1 MFSQFFIDR
10 PIFATVLSVVILL
23 VGGVALVGM
32 PVGQYPDVTP
42 PTIAV
47 TASYPGAGA
56 EVVAETVTTP
66 IEQEINGVEGMLY
79 LSSKSTGDGQASID
93 VTFALGTDIDQAQ
106 VLTQNRVAVAL
117 AKLPEE
123 ARRQGVST
131 RKKSPSI
138 LLCVNLFSPGER
150 LDQLFI
156 SNYAL
161 LQVKDA
167 LARIEGVGDVQ
178 FLGARDYALRVWL
191 DPGKLA
197 SRGLSAT
204 DVVRAL
210 REQNVQVAAGRIGQ
224 PPATLGLDFQVPVTA
239 AGRLPDP
246 QAFENVIVKASGPLP
261 PGTPAGAAG
270 RVGPGHDLATTGQA
284 IVRLGDVGRAELGA
298 RSYDVGS
305 RLDGQEGVTV
315 ALFQQPGSN
324 ALATA
329 ERIRHE
335 MALLERGFPEGLEYA
350 IHYDTTVFVEE
361 SVREVWKT
369 LFEAVVLVFIVVLV
383 FLQDWRATII
393 PMVAVPVSL
402 VGTFAAMRLFGFSL
416 NNLSLFGLVL
426 AIGIVVDD
434 AIVVVENVERWLS
447 GGLPAREAARR
458 AMAEVA
464 GPVIAIALVLC
475 SVFVPTAFITGISGE
490 FYRQFALTIAASTV
504 ISAFNSL
511 TLSPALCVLL
521 FQAHHPGN
529 GAAPSGGPE
538 PGNAATDGAGKG
550 KGKGKIGARRDPLP
564 AAGIA
569 LLAGLL
575 AVWFLEARGLV
586 AAGLA
591 TAPLP
596 PWAAAWSVRLGL
608 FAAGALLG
616 WWGAGAVNGILAAFF
631 RLFNLFFEL
640 TTGVYGAV
648 VGRLL
653 RMGIVVV
660 ALYLGLMAL
669 TYYGFTTV
677 PVGFIPQQ
685 DKGYLLVT
693 ALLPPGA
700 SAERTAEVMADLDKR
715 VTAIPGVAHSISVTG
730 YSLLANVS
738 QPNAGGMFVLLEPF
752 ARRAVDPE
760 RSAARIL
767 RTLRQSFAEIRAAQV
782 VAFGAPPIDGLG
794 NSGGFKLQV
803 LDRTSAGPQRLE
815 AAAAALVDAASA
827 QPGLTGLFSGFRAD
841 EPKFFVDIDREKVKA
856 QGVDLAEVNAA
867 LQIYLGSAYVND
879 WTAFGRNWPV
889 LVQADRD
896 YRMRREDIGRLE
908 VRNAAGEM
916 VPLSTLVTVTDTSG
930 PAVVNHF
937 NLLPSADITGS
948 TLPGTSSGDAIAI
961 LEALAA
967 QPPEGQGILPPGME
981 FAWTELSLQQILA
994 GNTAWIVFA
1003 LGTVFVFLVLAAQ
1016 YESWSLP
1023 LAIILI
1029 VPMCLLAAIA
1039 GVWIAGLD
1047 NSIFTQIGLVVLVGL
1062 AAKNAILIV
1071 EFAKQQQDAGLPL
1084 AEAVVTAA
1092 RMRLRPILMTSLAFI
1107 LGVVPLVLGR
1117 GAGAEMR
1124 VALGTAV
1131 FSGMLGVTAFGI
1143 FFTPVFYSL
1152 IMGWGRGRNLDRP
1165 GAQPVPST
1173 RP

>member
-1 MFSQFFIDR
+1 MFSRFFIDR
-10 PIFATVLSVVILL
+10 PVFATVLSVVILL

-47 TASYPGAGA
+47 TASYPGASA

-93 VTFALGTDIDQAQ
+93 VTFKLGTDIDKAQ

-123 ARRQGVST
+123 ARRQGVTT

-138 LLCVNLFSPGER
+138 LLCINLFSPGER

-161 LQVKDA
+161 LQLKDA
-167 LARIEGVGDVQ
+167 LSRIEGVGDVQ

-191 DPGKLA
+191 DPAKLA

-210 REQNVQVAAGRIGQ
+210 REQNIQVAAGRIGQ
-224 PPATLGLDFQVPVTA
+224 SPATPGLDFQVPVTA

-246 QAFENVIVKASGPLP
+246 AAFENVIVKTSGPLP
-261 PGTPAGAAG
+261 PGAPAVAAG
-270 RVGPGHDLATTGQA
+270 RIGPGHDLATTGQA

-305 RLDGQEGVTV
+305 RLDGEEGVTI

-329 ERIRHE
+329 ERVRREIE
-335 MALLERGFPEGLEYA
+335 TLEKGFPAGLEAA

-361 SVREVWKT
+361 SIREVWKT

-458 AMAEVA
+458 AMGEVA

-521 FQAHHPGN
+521 FQSHLPGSSATPSADPEHGSPAAG
-529 GAAPSGGPE
+529 GAA
-538 PGNAATDGAGKG
+538 ATA
-550 KGKGKIGARRDPLP
+550 ARRDALP
-564 AAGIA
+564 PAGIA

-591 TAPLP
+591 TAPVP
-596 PWAAAWSVRLGL
+596 PWAAEWSVRLGL

-616 WWGAGAVNGILAAFF
+616 WWGAGAVNRILAAFF
-631 RLFNLFFEL
+631 RLFNLFFDL

-700 SAERTAEVMADLDKR
+700 SAERTAEVMADLEGR
-715 VTAIPGVAHSISVTG
+715 VKGVPGVAHRISVSG
-730 YSLLANVS
+730 YSLLTNVS

-752 ARRAVDPE
+752 ARRAVDPQ
-760 RSAARIL
+760 RSATRIL
-767 RTLRQSFAEIRAAQV
+767 RALRQSFAEVREAQV

-794 NSGGFKLQV
+794 NAGGFKLQV
-803 LDRTSAGPQRLE
+803 LDRAAAGPQRLE
-815 AAAAALVDAASA
+815 AAAAALIDAAAA
-827 QPGLTGLFSGFRAD
+827 QPGLTGLFAGFRAD

-856 QGVDLAEVNAA
+856 QGVDLVEVNAA
-867 LQIYLGSAYVND
+867 LQVFLGSAYVND

-896 YRMRREDIGRLE
+896 FRMRREDIGRLE
-908 VRNAAGEM
+908 VRNSAGEM
-916 VPLSTLVTVTDTSG
+916 VPLSTLVTVSDTSG

-937 NLLPSADITGS
+937 NLFPSADITGS

-961 LEALAA
+961 MEALAA
-967 QPPEGQGILPPGME
+967 PPPEGQGILPPGME

-994 GNTAWIVFA
+994 GNTAGIVFA

-1084 AEAVVTAA
+1084 AEAVLTAA
-1092 RMRLRPILMTSLAFI
+1092 RLRLRPILMTSLAFI

>member
-1 MFSQFFIDR
+1 M
-10 PIFATVLSVVILL
+10 VILL

-47 TASYPGAGA
+47 TAFYPGAGA

-79 LSSKSTGDGQASID
+79 LSSKSTGDGQSSID
-93 VTFALGTDIDQAQ
+93 VTFKLGTDIDEAQ

-150 LDQLFI
+150 LGQLFI

-197 SRGLSAT
+197 SRGLTAT

-224 PPATLGLDFQVPVTA
+224 SPATLGLDFQVPVTA

-246 QAFENVIVKASGPLP
+246 AAFENVIVKASGPLP
-261 PGTPAGAAG
+261 AGAPAVAAG
-270 RVGPGHDLATTGQA
+270 RVGPGHDLATTGLS

-350 IHYDTTVFVEE
+350 IHYDTTVFVDE
-361 SVREVWKT
+361 SIREVWKT

-393 PMVAVPVSL
+393 PMIAVPVSL

-458 AMAEVA
+458 AMGEVA

-475 SVFVPTAFITGISGE
+475 SVFVPTAFISGISGE

-529 GAAPSGGPE
+529 AAAPSAGPQ
-538 PGNAATDGAGKG
+538 PGNAAAGGAGAE
-550 KGKGKIGARRDPLP
+550 GARRDPLP
-564 AAGIA
+564 PAGIA
-569 LLAGLL
+569 LLAGLI

-591 TAPLP
+591 TAPVP
-596 PWAAAWSVRLGL
+596 PWAAEWSVRLGL
-608 FAAGALLG
+608 FAAGAIAG
-616 WWGAGAVNGILAAFF
+616 WWGAGAVNGLLAAFF
-631 RLFNLFFEL
+631 RLFNLFFDL
-640 TTGVYGAV
+640 TTGAYGSV

-660 ALYLGLMAL
+660 ALYVGLMAL

-730 YSLLANVS
+730 YSLLANVN

-752 ARRAVDPE
+752 ARRAVDPQ

-767 RTLRQSFAEIRAAQV
+767 GALRRSFAEIRDAQV

-794 NSGGFKLQV
+794 NAGGFKLQV

-815 AAAAALVDAASA
+815 AAALALVDAAAA

-916 VPLSTLVTVTDTSG
+916 VPLSTLVTVTDSSG

-961 LEALAA
+961 MESLAA
-967 QPPEGQGILPPGME
+967 QPPEGEGILPPGME

-994 GNTAWIVFA
+994 GNTAGIVFA

-1023 LAIILI
+1023 LAIIFI

-1071 EFAKQQQDAGLPL
+1071 EFAKQQQDAGRPL
-1084 AEAVVTAA
+1084 AEAVVMAA

-1131 FSGMLGVTAFGI
+1131 FSGMLGVTVFGI

-1152 IMGWGRGRNLDRP
+1152 IMGWGRERNLDHP

>member
-10 PIFATVLSVVILL
+10 PVFATVLSVVILL

-32 PVGQYPDVTP
+32 PVGQYPDVAP

-47 TASYPGAGA
+47 TASYPGASA

-93 VTFALGTDIDQAQ
+93 VTFKLGTDIDKAQ

-123 ARRQGVST
+123 ARRQGVTT

-138 LLCVNLFSPGER
+138 LLCVNLFSPAER

-197 SRGLSAT
+197 SRGLTAT

-246 QAFENVIVKASGPLP
+246 AAFENVIVKAAGPLP
-261 PGTPAGAAG
+261 PGAPAVAAG
-270 RVGPGHDLATTGQA
+270 RAGPGHDLATTGQA

-447 GGLPAREAARR
+447 GGLTAREAARR
-458 AMAEVA
+458 AMGEVA

-521 FQAHHPGN
+521 FSSHHHGD
-529 GAAPSGGPE
+529 GATPSAGPE
-538 PGNAATDGAGKG
+538 PGSPATGGAEAKA
-550 KGKGKIGARRDPLP
+550 ARRDPLP
-564 AAGIA
+564 PAGIA

-591 TAPLP
+591 TAPVP
-596 PWAAAWSVRLGL
+596 PWAAEWSVRLGL
-608 FAAGALLG
+608 FALGALAG
-616 WWGAGAVNGILAAFF
+616 WWGAGAVNGLLAAFF
-631 RLFNLFFEL
+631 RFFNLFFDL

-653 RMGIVVV
+653 RMGIVVI
-660 ALYLGLMAL
+660 ALYVGLMAL

-700 SAERTAEVMADLDKR
+700 SAERTAEVMADLEER
-715 VTAIPGVAHSISVTG
+715 VKAVPGVAHRISVSG
-730 YSLLANVS
+730 YSLLANVN

-752 ARRAVDPE
+752 ARRAVDPQ
-760 RSAARIL
+760 RSAVAIL
-767 RTLRQSFAEIRAAQV
+767 RALRRSFAEIREAQV

-794 NSGGFKLQV
+794 NAGGFKLQV
-803 LDRTSAGPQRLE
+803 LDRASAGPQRLE
-815 AAAAALVDAASA
+815 AAAAALVDVAAA

-856 QGVDLAEVNAA
+856 QGVDLVEVNAA
-867 LQIYLGSAYVND
+867 LQIYFGSAYVND

-896 YRMRREDIGRLE
+896 FRMRREDIGRLE
-908 VRNAAGEM
+908 VRNSAGEM

-937 NLLPSADITGS
+937 NLLPSADINGS
-948 TLPGTSSGDAIAI
+948 TLPGTSSGDAIA
-961 LEALAA
+961 LMETLASP
-967 QPPEGQGILPPGME
+967 PPEGQGVLPPGME

-994 GNTAWIVFA
+994 GNTAGIVFA

-1071 EFAKQQQDAGLPL
+1071 EFAKQQQDAGLSL
-1084 AEAVVTAA
+1084 SEAVLTAA

-1131 FSGMLGVTAFGI
+1131 FSGMLGVTVFGI

-1165 GAQPVPST
+1165 GA
-1173 RP
+1173 

>member
-1 MFSQFFIDR
+1 MFSHYFIDR
-10 PIFATVLSVVILL
+10 PVLATVLSVVILL
-23 VGGVALVGM
+23 FGGKALVGM

-56 EVVAETVTTP
+56 NVVADTVTTP

-79 LSSKSTGDGQASID
+79 QSSKSTGDGQSSID
-93 VTFALGTDIDQAQ
+93 VTFKLGTDIDQAQ

-138 LLCVNLFSPGER
+138 LLCVNLVSPDR
-150 LDQLFI
+150 RFDQLFL

-167 LARIEGVGDVQ
+167 LSRIEGVGDVQ

-197 SRGLSAT
+197 SRGLAAT

-210 REQNVQVAAGRIGQ
+210 REQNIQVAAGRIGQ
-224 PPATLGLDFQVPVTA
+224 QPSAPGLDFQVPVTA
-239 AGRLPDP
+239 AGRLADP
-246 QAFENVIVKASGPLP
+246 AAFEDVIVKAAGPLP
-261 PGTPAGAAG
+261 PGTAPGVAG
-270 RVGPGHDLATTGQA
+270 RVGPGHDLGTTGNA

-305 RLDGQEGVTV
+305 RLDGQDSITIAV
-315 ALFQQPGSN
+315 FQQPGSN
-324 ALATA
+324 ATATA
-329 ERIRHE
+329 ERVRRE
-335 MALLERGFPEGLEYA
+335 MEALEKGFPEGLGYA

-361 SVREVWKT
+361 SIREVWKT
-369 LFEAVVLVFIVVLV
+369 LFEAIVLVFIVVLV
-383 FLQDWRATII
+383 FLQDWRATLV

-447 GGLPAREAARR
+447 GGLSAREAARR

-475 SVFVPTAFITGISGE
+475 SVFVPTAFITGISGQ

-511 TLSPALCVLL
+511 TLSPALCALL
-521 FQAHHPGN
+521 FRGHDRDHGHA
-529 GAAPSGGPE
+529 
-538 PGNAATDGAGKG
+538 DGAGAASSAG
-550 KGKGKIGARRDPLP
+550 KVAAARRDALP
-564 AAGIA
+564 PAGIA
-569 LLAGLL
+569 LLSGLV
-575 AVWFLEARGLV
+575 AIWFLEARLV
-586 AAGLA
+586 VLAGLA
-591 TAPLP
+591 TAPVP
-596 PWAAAWSVRLGL
+596 PWAAEWGVRLLL
-608 FAAGALLG
+608 FAGGA
-616 WWGAGAVNGILAAFF
+616 AVGRMLAAPINAALAWFF
-631 RLFNLFFEL
+631 RLFNLFFDL
-640 TTGVYGAV
+640 ATGAYGRV
-648 VGRLL
+648 VGLLL
-653 RMGIVVV
+653 RMSIVVI
-660 ALYLGLMAL
+660 AAYLGLMAL

-685 DKGYLLVT
+685 DKGYLIAS
-693 ALLPPGA
+693 ALLPAGA
-700 SAERTAEVMADLDKR
+700 SIDRTDGVVMELEEKVR
-715 VTAIPGVAHSISVTG
+715 AIPGVAHTISVTG
-730 YSLLANVS
+730 YSLLASVN
-738 QPNAGGMFVLLEPF
+738 QPNAGGMFVILEPF

-760 RSAARIL
+760 RSAVNVLGSL
-767 RTLRQSFAEIRAAQV
+767 RRVCAGVRDAQV

-794 NSGGFKLQV
+794 NTGGFKLQV
-803 LDRTSAGPQRLE
+803 VDRQAAGPQQLE
-815 AAAAALVDAASA
+815 AAAGALVDAAAA

-841 EPKFFVDIDREKVKA
+841 EPQLFVDIDRAKVKS
-856 QGVDLAEVNAA
+856 QGIDLAEVNAA

-896 YRMRREDIGRLE
+896 FRMRREDIGRLE
-908 VRNAAGEM
+908 VRNASGEM
-916 VPLSTLVTVTDTSG
+916 VPLSALVTVDDSSG
-930 PAVVNHF
+930 PAVINHF
-937 NLLPSADITGS
+937 NLLPSAEVTG
-948 TLPGTSSGDAIAI
+948 TPLPGTSSGDAIAI
-961 LEALAA
+961 MEALAA
-967 QPPEGQGILPPGME
+967 PPPAGRGVLPPGMD

-994 GNTAWIVFA
+994 GNTAGIVFA

-1071 EFAKQQQDAGLPL
+1071 EFAKQQQDTGLSR
-1084 AEAVVTAA
+1084 AEAVLAAA
-1092 RMRLRPILMTSLAFI
+1092 RLRLRPILMTSLAFI

-1131 FSGMLGVTAFGI
+1131 FSGMIGVTIFGI
-1143 FFTPVFYSL
+1143 FFTPVFYSVV
-1152 IMGWGRGRNLDRP
+1152 MWFAEGRNLDRP
-1165 GAQPVPST
+1165 RAQPVPST
-1173 RP
+1173 EV

>member
-10 PIFATVLSVVILL
+10 PVFATVLSVVILL

-79 LSSKSTGDGQASID
+79 LSSKSTGDGQSSID
-93 VTFALGTDIDQAQ
+93 VTFKLGTDIDKAQ

-123 ARRQGVST
+123 ARRQGVTT

-156 SNYAL
+156 SNFAL

-191 DPGKLA
+191 DPAKLA
-197 SRGLSAT
+197 SRGLTAT

-246 QAFENVIVKASGPLP
+246 AAFENVIVKASGPLP
-261 PGTPAGAAG
+261 PGAPAVAAG

-335 MALLERGFPEGLEYA
+335 MDLLERGFPEGLEYA

-447 GGLPAREAARR
+447 GGLTAREAARR

-521 FQAHHPGN
+521 FSSHHHGN
-529 GAAPSGGPE
+529 GATPSAGSE
-538 PGNAATDGAGKG
+538 PGSPATGGAGAK
-550 KGKGKIGARRDPLP
+550 ATRRDPLP
-564 AAGIA
+564 PVGIA
-569 LLAGLL
+569 LLAGLI

-591 TAPLP
+591 TAPVP
-596 PWAAAWSVRLGL
+596 PWAAEWSVRLGL
-608 FAAGALLG
+608 FALGALAG

-631 RLFNLFFEL
+631 RLFNLFFDL
-640 TTGVYGAV
+640 TTGAYGAV

-653 RMGIVVV
+653 RMGIVVI
-660 ALYLGLMAL
+660 ALYVGLMAL

-700 SAERTAEVMADLDKR
+700 SAERTAEVMADLEER
-715 VTAIPGVAHSISVTG
+715 VKAVPGVAHRISVSG
-730 YSLLANVS
+730 YSLLANVN

-752 ARRAVDPE
+752 ARRAVDPQ
-760 RSAARIL
+760 RSAVAIL
-767 RTLRQSFAEIRAAQV
+767 RGLRRSFAEIREAQV

-794 NSGGFKLQV
+794 NAGGFKLQV
-803 LDRTSAGPQRLE
+803 LDRASAGPQRLE
-815 AAAAALVDAASA
+815 AAAAALVDAATA

-841 EPKFFVDIDREKVKA
+841 EPKYFVDIDREKVKA
-856 QGVDLAEVNAA
+856 QGIDLAEVNAA
-867 LQIYLGSAYVND
+867 LQVYLGSAYVND

-896 YRMRREDIGRLE
+896 FRMRREDISRLE
-908 VRNAAGEM
+908 VRNSAGEM
-916 VPLSTLVTVTDTSG
+916 VPLSTLVTVTDSSG

-937 NLLPSADITGS
+937 NLLPSADINGS
-948 TLPGTSSGDAIAI
+948 TLPGTSSGDAIA
-961 LEALAA
+961 LMEVLASP
-967 QPPEGQGILPPGME
+967 PPEGQGILPPGME

-994 GNTAWIVFA
+994 GNTAGIVFA

-1084 AEAVVTAA
+1084 SEAVLTAA

-1131 FSGMLGVTAFGI
+1131 FSGMLGVTVFGI

-1152 IMGWGRGRNLDRP
+1152 IMGWGRERNLDRP

>member
-10 PIFATVLSVVILL
+10 PVFATVLSVVILL

-79 LSSKSTGDGQASID
+79 LASKSTGDGQSSID
-93 VTFALGTDIDQAQ
+93 VTFKLGTDIDKAQ

-123 ARRQGVST
+123 ARRQGVTT

-156 SNYAL
+156 SNFAL

-191 DPGKLA
+191 DPAKLA
-197 SRGLSAT
+197 SRGLTAT

-246 QAFENVIVKASGPLP
+246 AAFENVIVKASGPLP
-261 PGTPAGAAG
+261 PGAPAVAAG

-335 MALLERGFPEGLEYA
+335 MDLLERGFPEGLEYA

-447 GGLPAREAARR
+447 GGLTAREAARR

-521 FQAHHPGN
+521 FSSHHHGN
-529 GAAPSGGPE
+529 GATPSAGSE
-538 PGNAATDGAGKG
+538 PGSPATGGAGAK
-550 KGKGKIGARRDPLP
+550 ATRRDPLP
-564 AAGIA
+564 PVGIA
-569 LLAGLL
+569 LLAGLI

-591 TAPLP
+591 TAPVP
-596 PWAAAWSVRLGL
+596 PWAAEWSVRLGL
-608 FAAGALLG
+608 FALGALAG

-631 RLFNLFFEL
+631 RLFNLFFDL
-640 TTGVYGAV
+640 TTGAYGAV

-653 RMGIVVV
+653 RMGIVVI
-660 ALYLGLMAL
+660 ALYVGLMAL

-700 SAERTAEVMADLDKR
+700 SAERTAEVMADLEER
-715 VTAIPGVAHSISVTG
+715 VKAVPGVAHRISVSG
-730 YSLLANVS
+730 YSLLANVN

-752 ARRAVDPE
+752 ARRAVDPQ
-760 RSAARIL
+760 RSAVAIL
-767 RTLRQSFAEIRAAQV
+767 RALRRSFVEIREAQV

-794 NSGGFKLQV
+794 NAGGFKLQV
-803 LDRTSAGPQRLE
+803 LDRASAGPQRLE
-815 AAAAALVDAASA
+815 AAAAALVDAATA
-827 QPGLTGLFSGFRAD
+827 QPGLTGLFCGFRAD

-856 QGVDLAEVNAA
+856 QGIDLAEVNAA
-867 LQIYLGSAYVND
+867 LQVYLGSAYVND

-896 YRMRREDIGRLE
+896 FRMRREDISRLE
-908 VRNAAGEM
+908 VRNSAGEM
-916 VPLSTLVTVTDTSG
+916 VPLSTLVTVTDSSG

-937 NLLPSADITGS
+937 NLLPSADINGS
-948 TLPGTSSGDAIAI
+948 TLPGTSSGDAIA
-961 LEALAA
+961 LMEALASP
-967 QPPEGQGILPPGME
+967 PPEGQGVLPPGME

-994 GNTAWIVFA
+994 GNTAGIVFA

-1084 AEAVVTAA
+1084 SEAVLTAA

-1131 FSGMLGVTAFGI
+1131 FSGMLGVTVFGI

-1152 IMGWGRGRNLDRP
+1152 IMGWGRERNLDRP

>member
-730 YSLLANVS
+730 YSLLTNVS

-752 ARRAVDPE
+752 AQRAVDPE

-767 RTLRQSFAEIRAAQV
+767 GALRRSFAEIRAAQV

>member
-1 MFSQFFIDR
+1 MFSHAFIDR
-10 PIFATVLSVVILL
+10 PVLATVLSVVIVLI
-23 VGGVALVGM
+23 GGVALVGM

-56 EVVAETVTTP
+56 NVVADTVTTP

-79 LSSKSTGDGQASID
+79 QSSKSTGDGQSSID
-93 VTFALGTDIDQAQ
+93 VTFKLGTDIDQAQ

-138 LLCVNLFSPGER
+138 LLCVNLVSPDR
-150 LDQLFI
+150 RFDQLFL

-167 LARIEGVGDVQ
+167 LSRIEGVGDVQ

-197 SRGLSAT
+197 SRGLAAT

-210 REQNVQVAAGRIGQ
+210 REQNIQVAAGRIGQ
-224 PPATLGLDFQVPVTA
+224 QPSASGLDFQVPVTA
-239 AGRLPDP
+239 AGRLADP
-246 QAFENVIVKASGPLP
+246 AAFEDVIVKAAGPLP
-261 PGTPAGAAG
+261 PGTAPGVVG
-270 RVGPGHDLATTGQA
+270 RVGPGHDLGTTGNA

-305 RLDGQEGVTV
+305 RLDGQDSITIAV
-315 ALFQQPGSN
+315 FQQPGSN
-324 ALATA
+324 ATATA
-329 ERIRHE
+329 ERVRRE
-335 MALLERGFPEGLEYA
+335 MEALEKGFPEGLGYA

-361 SVREVWKT
+361 SIREVWKT
-369 LFEAVVLVFIVVLV
+369 LFEAIVLVFIVVLV
-383 FLQDWRATII
+383 FLQDWRATLV

-447 GGLPAREAARR
+447 EGLSAREAARR
-458 AMAEVA
+458 AMGEVA

-475 SVFVPTAFITGISGE
+475 SVFVPTAFITGISGQ

-511 TLSPALCVLL
+511 TLSPALCALL
-521 FQAHHPGN
+521 FRGHDHDHGHA
-529 GAAPSGGPE
+529 
-538 PGNAATDGAGKG
+538 DGAGAASSAG
-550 KGKGKIGARRDPLP
+550 KVAAARRDALP
-564 AAGIA
+564 PAGIA
-569 LLAGLL
+569 LLAGLVAIWL
-575 AVWFLEARGLV
+575 FEPRLV
-586 AAGLA
+586 VLAGLA
-591 TAPLP
+591 TAPVP
-596 PWAAAWSVRLGL
+596 PWAAEWGVRLLL
-608 FAAGALLG
+608 FAGGAAAGRM
-616 WWGAGAVNGILAAFF
+616 LAAPINAALAWFF
-631 RLFNLFFEL
+631 RLFNLFFDL
-640 TTGVYGAV
+640 ATGAYGRV
-648 VGRLL
+648 VGLLL
-653 RMGIVVV
+653 RMSIVVI
-660 ALYLGLMAL
+660 AAYLGLMAL

-685 DKGYLLVT
+685 DKGYLIAS
-693 ALLPPGA
+693 ALLPAGA
-700 SAERTAEVMADLDKR
+700 SIDRTDGV
-715 VTAIPGVAHSISVTG
+715 VTELEEKVRAIPGVAHTISVTG
-730 YSLLANVS
+730 YSLLASVN
-738 QPNAGGMFVLLEPF
+738 QPNAGGMFVILEPF

-760 RSAARIL
+760 RSAVNVLGSL
-767 RTLRQSFAEIRAAQV
+767 RRVCAGVRDAQV

-794 NSGGFKLQV
+794 NTGGFKLQV
-803 LDRTSAGPQRLE
+803 VDRQAAGPQQLE
-815 AAAAALVDAASA
+815 AAAGALVDAAAA

-841 EPKFFVDIDREKVKA
+841 EPQLFVDIDRAKVKS
-856 QGVDLAEVNAA
+856 QGIDLAEVNAA

-896 YRMRREDIGRLE
+896 FRMRREDIGRLE
-908 VRNAAGEM
+908 VRNASGEM
-916 VPLSTLVTVTDTSG
+916 VPLSALVTVDDSSG
-930 PAVVNHF
+930 PAVINHF
-937 NLLPSADITGS
+937 NLLPSAEVTG
-948 TLPGTSSGDAIAI
+948 TPLPGTSSGDAIAI
-961 LEALAA
+961 MEALAS
-967 QPPEGQGILPPGME
+967 PPPAGRGVLPPGMD

-994 GNTAWIVFA
+994 GNTAGIVFA

-1071 EFAKQQQDAGLPL
+1071 EFAKQQQDAGLPR
-1084 AEAVVTAA
+1084 AEAVLAAA
-1092 RMRLRPILMTSLAFI
+1092 RLRLRPILMTSLAFI

-1131 FSGMLGVTAFGI
+1131 FSGRIGVTIFGI
-1143 FFTPVFYSL
+1143 FFTPVFYSVV
-1152 IMGWGRGRNLDRP
+1152 MWFAEGRNLDRP
-1165 GAQPVPST
+1165 RVQPVPST
-1173 RP
+1173 EV

>member
-856 QGVDLAEVNAA
+856 QGIDLAEVNAA

-896 YRMRREDIGRLE
+896 YRMRREDIGRLQ
-908 VRNAAGEM
+908 VRNSAGEM

-937 NLLPSADITGS
+937 NLLPSADINGS
-948 TLPGTSSGDAIAI
+948 TLPGTSSGDAIA
-961 LEALAA
+961 LMEALASP
-967 QPPEGQGILPPGME
+967 PPEGQGVLPPGME

>member
-608 FAAGALLG
+608 FATGALLG

-1084 AEAVVTAA
+1084 AKAVVTAA

>member
-1 MFSQFFIDR
+1 MFSRFFIDR
-10 PIFATVLSVVILL
+10 PVFATVLSVVILL

-79 LSSKSTGDGQASID
+79 LSSKSTGDGQSSID
-93 VTFALGTDIDQAQ
+93 VTFKLGTDIDKAQ

-123 ARRQGVST
+123 ARRQGVTT

-156 SNYAL
+156 SNFAL

-197 SRGLSAT
+197 SRGLTAT

-246 QAFENVIVKASGPLP
+246 AAFENVIVKAAGPLP
-261 PGTPAGAAG
+261 PGAPAVAAG
-270 RVGPGHDLATTGQA
+270 RAGPGHDLATTGQA

-447 GGLPAREAARR
+447 GGLTAREAARR
-458 AMAEVA
+458 AMGEVA

-521 FQAHHPGN
+521 FSSHHHGD
-529 GAAPSGGPE
+529 GATPSAGPE
-538 PGNAATDGAGKG
+538 PGSPATGGAEAKA
-550 KGKGKIGARRDPLP
+550 ARRDPLP
-564 AAGIA
+564 PAGIA

-591 TAPLP
+591 TAPVP
-596 PWAAAWSVRLGL
+596 PWAAEWSVRLGL
-608 FAAGALLG
+608 FALGALAG
-616 WWGAGAVNGILAAFF
+616 WWGAGAVNGLLAAFF
-631 RLFNLFFEL
+631 RFFNLFFDL

-653 RMGIVVV
+653 RMGIVVI
-660 ALYLGLMAL
+660 ALYVGLMAL

-700 SAERTAEVMADLDKR
+700 SAERTAEVMADLEER
-715 VTAIPGVAHSISVTG
+715 VKAVPGVAHRISVSG
-730 YSLLANVS
+730 YSLLANVN

-752 ARRAVDPE
+752 ARRAVDPQ
-760 RSAARIL
+760 RSAVAIL
-767 RTLRQSFAEIRAAQV
+767 RALRRSFAEIREAQV

-794 NSGGFKLQV
+794 NAGGFKLQV
-803 LDRTSAGPQRLE
+803 LDRASAGPQRLE
-815 AAAAALVDAASA
+815 AAAAALVDVAAA

-856 QGVDLAEVNAA
+856 QGVDLVEVNAA
-867 LQIYLGSAYVND
+867 LQIYFGSAYVND

-896 YRMRREDIGRLE
+896 FRMRREDIGRLE
-908 VRNAAGEM
+908 VRNSAGEM

-937 NLLPSADITGS
+937 NLLPSADINGS
-948 TLPGTSSGDAIAI
+948 TLPGTSSGDAIA
-961 LEALAA
+961 LMETLASP
-967 QPPEGQGILPPGME
+967 PPEGQGVLPPGME

-994 GNTAWIVFA
+994 GNTAGIVFA

-1071 EFAKQQQDAGLPL
+1071 EFAKQQQDAGLSL
-1084 AEAVVTAA
+1084 SEAVLTAA

-1131 FSGMLGVTAFGI
+1131 FSGMLGVTVFGI

-1165 GAQPVPST
+1165 GA
-1173 RP
+1173 